1 MSEVSETS
9 LRRMVKAAERL
20 SSSWLSDRMTV
31 LDVLWYQRRPDA
43 VFRVAAV
50 VSIFAVLVVAVVVC
64 GDRFGPIDKN
74 DYTGNEIWA
83 QDKWRRSAG
92 IGHLV
97 ATPLIATAFSLIV
110 NRTLSTI
117 LWWQPHVRV
126 CCTWPIGGVCML
138 VQGYAACLEGL
149 RDDLHPCVRFYFRLV
164 LSFLCACLALSGLD
178 NLEHTVTQLV
188 RADDDQKAKEHM
200 EPPYKFWWEVML
212 LRGSWGDA
220 STAVDGVVP
229 KVKEDALFATKH
241 RSTPARVLLDL
252 VRLFRLGSS
261 LAIGVILLAIYVR
274 GADQAADDDSE
285 FVAWFD
291 LFAAVG
297 LLCAAVS
304 GFVLSLSSTVRS
316 LVGLT
321 LSGTMRMGDIVS
333 FSDARSPTTEPD
345 QCIVGHIEN
354 FTYVH
359 VVIRDF
365 SCNQVFLSYR
375 DLERLVAF
383 NWTRRPSKEARLKWA
398 FRSDSSPAA
407 LGSLRDF
414 AKKWIMAHPDVEK
427 IEKKVANRGYM
438 KVCFVGLNPGYVFEV
453 IFYPKV
459 GKSRNTIRD
468 EFCISI
474 GAAALRLG
482 LKTVPL
488 ALMEA
493 IKPCSLNG
501 ESANDGPITT
511 SLDDLFPKNPRSEM
525 TENPSSL
532 PGNSENFSFTSL
544 NSENSCVP

>member
-1 MSEVSETS
+1 MRECDGSKRYEAAASETS
-9 LRRMVKAAERL
+9 LRIMVKAAERL

-188 RADDDQKAKEHM
+188 RADDDQKAKEHI

-212 LRGSWGDA
+212 FRGSWGDA
-220 STAVDGVVP
+220 STAVNGVIP

-241 RSTPARVLLDL
+241 RSTPAHVLLDL

-321 LSGTMRMGDIVS
+321 LSGTMRMGDVVS
-333 FSDARSPTTEPD
+333 FSDARSPTTEPGH
-345 QCIVGHIEN
+345 CIVGHIEN

-365 SCNQVFLSYR
+365 KCNQVFLSYS

-383 NWTRRPSKEARLKWA
+383 NWTRRPSKQARLKWG
-398 FRSDSSPAA
+398 FRSDSNPAA
-407 LGSLRDF
+407 LTAVRDF
-414 AKKWIMAHPDVEK
+414 CRDWITAHPGVENSNYTK
-427 IEKKVANRGYM
+427 A
-438 KVCFVGLNPGYVFEV
+438 CFVGLNPGYVLEV

-468 EFCISI
+468 EFCVSI

-482 LKTVPL
+482 LRTVPL

-493 IKPCSLNG
+493 TEPCSLNG
-501 ESANDGPITT
+501 ESANDGPVTT

-532 PGNSENFSFTSL
+532 PGNSEN
-544 NSENSCVP
+544 

>member
-1 MSEVSETS
+1 MKEASCPS
-9 LRRMVKAAERL
+9 
-20 SSSWLSDRMTV
+20 MTHMAV
-31 LDVLWYQRRPDA
+31 LDVMLGHQRRPDSA
-43 VFRVAAV
+43 FRVASV
-50 VSIFAVLVVAVVVC
+50 VSMFAILVVAVVIC
-64 GDRFGPIDKN
+64 GDRFGPLGKN
-74 DYTGNEIWA
+74 DESDVIWA

-97 ATPLIATAFSLIV
+97 AIPLIATAFSLIF

-126 CCTWPIGGVCML
+126 CTWPIGGVCML

-297 LLCAAVS
+297 LLCSAVS
-304 GFVLSLSSTVRS
+304 VFVLSLSSTVRS

-345 QCIVGHIEN
+345 HCIVGHIEN

-365 SCNQVFLSYR
+365 KCNQVFLSYS

-383 NWTRRPSKEARLKWA
+383 NWTRRPSKQARLKWG
-398 FRSDSSPAA
+398 FRSDSNPAA
-407 LGSLRDF
+407 LTAVRDF
-414 AKKWIMAHPDVEK
+414 CRDWITAHPGVENSNYTK
-427 IEKKVANRGYM
+427 A
-438 KVCFVGLNPGYVFEV
+438 CFVGLNPGYVLEV

-468 EFCISI
+468 EFCVSI

-482 LKTVPL
+482 LRTVPL

-493 IKPCSLNG
+493 TEPCSLNG
-501 ESANDGPITT
+501 ESANDGPVTT

-532 PGNSENFSFTSL
+532 PGNSEN
-544 NSENSCVP
+544 